1 MKAIQ
6 SVLRHYNAPG
16 TRLDLYEGLP
26 DELAEHEALL
36 RQMTGL
42 DCLKALLA
50 NRHILSL
57 F

>member
-6 SVLRHYNAPG
+6 SVLRHYNTPG
-16 TRLDLYEGLP
+16 KRLDLYEHLP
-26 DELAEHEALL
+26 DELSDHEALL
-36 RQMTGL
+36 RQMSGL
-42 DCLKALLA
+42 DCLKTIVG

>member
-6 SVLRHYNAPG
+6 SVLRHYNRPG
-16 TRLDLYEGLP
+16 TEIDLYQQLP
-26 DELAEHEALL
+26 DEMAEHEALL